1 MRNIIGIIMMLALGL
16 CAEETRA
23 QSSSLY
29 YALEFAENRGQWGDA
44 FQYRAE
50 IGVGAFFLHPDG
62 FTVLRHDSAD
72 YVRALQQIHG
82 HDHDDEKLAFESASG
97 ISFGMRSHAYRVK
110 FAGGNS
116 GATSSAERPIQ
127 TNINYFLGSDPGR
140 WKSGLSSFGMITY
153 QEVYPIT
160 DVRYLSEAGNLKY
173 DIIVRPGADL
183 SRIRMIY
190 DGVDGLSVKQGQLL
204 VKTSTGITRELEP
217 YAYQIRDG
225 LKREVSCRYVV
236 EGNSV
241 RFDVKNYD
249 PGIPLVIDPTLTF
262 GTYTGSRASNWGYTA
277 TPGPDGSLFAGGI
290 VFGALYPV
298 TTGAIQSTFRGG
310 NVDIGIT
317 RFTPTG
323 NNRMY
328 STYVGGDGDDIPHS
342 LISDGSGNLVIL
354 GRTSSSNYP
363 NKGYKAPNLGGSDIV
378 VTKINPTGTVLVGS
392 AIIGGAN
399 VDGANIDAA
408 ITPGNCNSLLYNY
421 GDNARS
427 EVILDD
433 AGNIYFAA
441 NTQSDNFPRVNAVQ
455 NTIGGGQDAVV
466 VKFSP
471 DLTTLLFSSYLGG
484 TADDGGFC
492 IKLHPTNGN
501 IYVAGP
507 TLSKDF
513 PGNKA
518 GTIGTLSGD
527 LIDGYVAVIAPN
539 GGTLIRSTYL
549 ATGENDIVYGLQFD
563 RAGFPYVMGVTQGA
577 WPVVNVAY
585 SNPGSKQFISKLRP
599 DLSGYEF
606 STVYGSGSLVPNIS
620 PVAFLVDRCEN
631 LYVSGWGGKLNP
643 CNPDP
648 RCYDLR
654 TAGPFGMPITPDAIK
669 TTTDNRDFYFI
680 VLAKNS
686 SKLLYGSYAGQSG
699 GEGDHVDGG
708 TSRFDARGAIYQAVC
723 ANCGGNNMCPT
734 SPITWPFPITPGVIA
749 PVNGAL
755 GSNTSGE
762 CNLGAIKIS
771 FEFDGVEA
779 DLELSIGGVANDTS
793 GCFPLKVDFEDKL
806 AIGTRFVWDFG
817 DGSTPVTTTDPNASH
832 TYLIPGLYRVMLV
845 AIDST
850 KCIPTDTAYRFV
862 NVRLDKAVPDFNP
875 VKLPPCENLSIRFDN
890 LTVAPS
896 GRPFTSN
903 AFIWDFGDGSPRV
916 RTGPGPVT
924 HTYAAI
930 GTYNVK
936 LILDDTT
943 YCNGPD
949 STMRT
954 VRLSPNMKAD
964 FTMSEDTACAP
975 LTVSFQNN
983 SAGGQSFEW
992 DFGDGT
998 TFTGST
1004 PPPKIF
1010 ATGGIYTVTLI
1021 ATDPNTCNVTDTIRR
1036 RVYAV
1041 PSPAAAFTYSP
1052 FPSMENT
1059 PTRFINGTTGAVR
1072 YQWSFGDGA
1081 TSTDVDPIH
1090 QYATTGINTVC
1101 LIATNQFGCV
1111 DTLCQPVQSIVVSAV
1126 DVPNA
1131 FTPNGDGRNDR
1142 VYVRGFGIVKLN
1154 FRIYN
1159 RWGQLVFQSTDQTI
1173 GWDGYFKGRL
1183 QPMDAYG
1190 YVVDVEF
1197 NNGERVT
1204 KKGDITLLR

>member
-1 MRNIIGIIMMLALGL
+1 MLMLALGISAGGVL
-16 CAEETRA
+16 RGQTSAHF
-23 QSSSLY
+23 

-62 FTVLRHDSAD
+62 FTILRHDSAD
-72 YVRALQQIHG
+72 YVHALQQIHG
-82 HDHDDEKLAFESASG
+82 HDHEYDRLAKDAAAG
-97 ISFGMRSHAYRVK
+97 IHFSLRSHAYRVR
-110 FAGGNS
+110 FTGGNPS
-116 GATSSAERPIQ
+116 AEASAERPIQ
-127 TNINYFLGSDPGR
+127 SNINYFLGSDPQR
-140 WKSGLSSFGMITY
+140 WKSGLSSFGSVTY
-153 QEVYPIT
+153 RDVYPNI
-160 DVRYLSEAGNLKY
+160 DVRYLSEVGNLKY
-173 DIIVRPGADL
+173 DIIVRPGANL
-183 SRIRMIY
+183 ASIKLVY
-190 DGVDGLSVKQGQLL
+190 DGVDGLSVQKGQL
-204 VKTSTGITRELEP
+204 VVRTSTGQTRELEP
-217 YAYQIRDG
+217 YAYQVVDG
-225 LKREVSCRYVV
+225 RKREVRCSYQV
-236 EGNSV
+236 EGREV
-241 RFDVKNYD
+241 RFDVKNHD
-249 PGIPLVIDPTLTF
+249 PSVPLIIDPTLTF
-262 GTYTGSRASNWGYTA
+262 GSYTGSRSSNWGYTA

-290 VFGALYPV
+290 VFGTGYPI
-298 TTGAIQSTFRGG
+298 TTGAIQATYRGG

-323 NNRMY
+323 NNRIY

-342 LISDGSGNLVIL
+342 LISDGAGNLVIM
-354 GRTSSSNYP
+354 GRTTSSNYP
-363 NKGYKAPNLGGSDIV
+363 RKGYGSPNLGGSDIV
-378 VTKINPTGTVLVGS
+378 VTKLSANGTVLIGS
-392 AIIGGAN
+392 AQIGGTN
-399 VDGANIDAA
+399 TDGANIDAA
-408 ITPGNCNSLLYNY
+408 ITPGNCNTLLYNY

-433 AGNIYFAA
+433 AGNIYVAA
-441 NTQSDNFPRVNAVQ
+441 NTQSADFPRVNAFQ
-455 NTIGGGQDAVV
+455 NTIGGKQDAVV
-466 VKFSP
+466 VKLSP
-471 DLTTLLFSSYLGG
+471 DLNTLMFSSFLGG
-484 TADDGGFC
+484 SEDDGGFC
-492 IKLHPTNGN
+492 IKLHPFTGD

-507 TLSKDF
+507 TLSKDL
-513 PGNKA
+513 PGNKT
-518 GTIGTLSGD
+518 GTIGTLPGD
-527 LIDGYVAVIAPN
+527 LIDGYVAVIAAA

-549 ATGENDIVYGLQFD
+549 ATTENDLVYGLQFD
-563 RAGFPYVMGVTQGA
+563 RAGFPYVSGVTQGA
-577 WPVVNVAY
+577 WPVLNAAY
-585 SNPGSKQFISKLRP
+585 SNAGSKQFISKLKQ

-654 TAGPFGMPITPDAIK
+654 TAGPFGMPLTPDAIK
-669 TTTDNRDFYFI
+669 PTTDNRDFYFI

-708 TSRFDARGAIYQAVC
+708 TSRFDTRGAIYQAVC

-771 FEFDGVEA
+771 FDFDGVEA
-779 DLELSIGGVANDTS
+779 GLQLSIGGVTNDTS
-793 GCFPLKVDFEDKL
+793 GCFPLKVDFADTL
-806 AIGTRFVWDFG
+806 AIGTRFIWDYG
-817 DGSTPVTTTDPNASH
+817 DGSKRDTTSDPSSSH
-832 TYLIPGLYRVMLV
+832 TYLIPGSYNVMLI

-850 KCIPTDTAYRFV
+850 KCIPSDTAFRMV
-862 NVRLDKAVPDFNP
+862 NVRMDKALPDFNP
-875 VKLPPCENLSIRFDN
+875 VKLPPCENLSYRFDN
-890 LTVAPS
+890 LTVAPT
-896 GRPFTSN
+896 GRPFAANS
-903 AFIWDFGDGSPRV
+903 FIWDFGDGSPRI

-924 HTYAAI
+924 HTYPAI

-936 LILDDTT
+936 LILSDST

-949 STMRT
+949 SITRT

-964 FTMSEDTACAP
+964 FSMSEDTACAP
-975 LTVSFQNN
+975 LTISFTNT

-1004 PPPKIF
+1004 PPPKTYT
-1010 ATGGIYTVTLI
+1010 TGGVYTITLV
-1021 ATDPNTCNVTDTIRR
+1021 ASDPNTCNVTDTIRR

-1041 PSPAAAFTYSP
+1041 PSPTVAFTYTP
-1052 FPSMENT
+1052 FPSLENT
-1059 PTRFINGTTGAVR
+1059 PTRFLNGTTGATK

-1101 LIATNQFGCV
+1101 LIATNDIGCV
-1111 DTLCQPVQSIVVSAV
+1111 DTLCQPVQSIVVSAL

-1131 FTPNGDGRNDR
+1131 FTPNGDGKNDR
-1142 VYVRGFGIVKLN
+1142 VYVRGFGIVKMN

-1159 RWGQLVFQSTDQTI
+1159 RWGQLMFQSTDQNI
-1173 GWDGYFKGRL
+1173 GWDGYYKGRL

-1190 YVVDVEF
+1190 YVLDVEF
-1197 NNGERVT
+1197 NSGERAT